1 MEQKPISK
9 KHWLGLLFI
18 MGVLAFIAVF
28 GRTITEHTITT
39 PETGTELPDIHPEF
53 AAMFDTNGHL
63 GAIHTLSFG
72 WSDDANNGDGRLSFV
87 EVDDQLVFQGD
98 ILLGSLNPAYAGM
111 GITPTKYLWPD
122 GIVAYTINDRL
133 PDQDRISG
141 AIAHWEE
148 HTSLRFV
155 ERTSANA
162 RQYPNYI
169 EFRPSTGCS
178 SYVGMQGGMQPIN
191 LARAC
196 SLGNTIHEI
205 GHAVGLW
212 HEQSRNDRDEH
223 VDILYE
229 NIISVYA
236 FNFDKRPND
245 GLDIGPYDYGSIM
258 HYPRWAFSK
267 NGKDTIVPHGDF
279 EIGQRD
285 GLSQG
290 DIDAIE
296 LLYDN

>member
-18 MGVLAFIAVF
+18 MGVLAFIAIF
-28 GRTITEHTITT
+28 GRTTSEHTITT

-53 AAMFDTNGHL
+53 AAMFDEDGNLGRIHSLSIGGSTNN
-63 GAIHTLSFG
+63 IG
-72 WSDDANNGDGRLSFV
+72 WSGRLNFV
-87 EVDDQLVFQGD
+87 EVDGQAVFEGD
-98 ILLGSLNPAYAGM
+98 ILLGTLNPAYAGM
-111 GITPTKYLWPD
+111 GITPKKYLWPD

-133 PDQDRISG
+133 PDQERISG
-141 AIAHWEE
+141 AIAHWEKY
-148 HTSLRFV
+148 TSLRFV
-155 ERTSANA
+155 ERTEANKS
-162 RQYPNYI
+162 QYRNYI

-191 LARAC
+191 LARGC

-212 HEQSRNDRDEH
+212 HEQSRNDRDEF
-223 VDILYE
+223 VDIRYE

-245 GLDIGPYDYGSIM
+245 GVDIGPYDYGSIM
-258 HYPRWAFSK
+258 HYPKWAFSK
-267 NGKDTIVPHGDF
+267 NGKDTIVPYGDY

-285 GLSQG
+285 GLSEG
-290 DIDAIE
+290 DIAAIE
-296 LLYDN
+296 LLYGD